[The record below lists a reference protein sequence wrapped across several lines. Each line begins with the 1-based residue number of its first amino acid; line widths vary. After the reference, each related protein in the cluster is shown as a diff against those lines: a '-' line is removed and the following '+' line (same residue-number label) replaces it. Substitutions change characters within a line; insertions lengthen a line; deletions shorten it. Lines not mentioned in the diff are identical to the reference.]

1 MAPVPVFIRL
11 CEYLLRE
18 TRELLNYCKPSK
30 FTLKTVDTFFT
41 EVIKGNRKLFVSDIG
56 KNNHE
61 LRQIDSEGHAK
72 YGYAT
77 YDMKRDILTNK

>member
-1 MAPVPVFIRL
+1 MVD
-11 CEYLLRE
+11 
-18 TRELLNYCKPSK
+18 K
-30 FTLKTVDTFFT
+30 FLQRF
-41 EVIKGNRKLFVSDIG
+41 IKGNRKLFVSDIG

-77 YDMKRDILTNK
+77 SDMKRDILKNK

>member
-1 MAPVPVFIRL
+1 M
-11 CEYLLRE
+11 
-18 TRELLNYCKPSK
+18 
-30 FTLKTVDTFFT
+30 
-41 EVIKGNRKLFVSDIG
+41 SDIG

-77 YDMKRDILTNK
+77 SDMKRDILKNK